1 MGIEGQIHDRLKSA
15 QLYQK
20 SFIPACIAH
29 CYKSSSRER
38 AFSGVRSL
46 LLLLR
51 EMLQLYILWRGAD
64 RARAELC
71 ARRWKALV
79 TQPQE
84 MARKTVAPDHSS
96 GRVTHQAAV
105 LPPRERGPGSLHQ
118 AAED

>member
-1 MGIEGQIHDRLKSA
+1 MGVEGQIHDRLKSA

-38 AFSGVRSL
+38 AFSGVWSL

-51 EMLQLYILWRGAD
+51 EMLQLYVLWRGAD
-64 RARAELC
+64 WARAELC
-71 ARRWKALV
+71 ARRRKALV

-84 MARKTVAPDHSS
+84 MARKTVPLDHSS
-96 GRVTHQAAV
+96 GKVTH
-105 LPPRERGPGSLHQ
+105 
-118 AAED
+118 